1 MYQMRPPNLFKI
13 IYTKNAQKITALRFK
28 NIAVSVNLIY
38 GSAFGPK
45 EISNAYN
52 YFTSA
57 GIDCES
63 EIFMKALKISFRRK
77 LYTYSTTKN
86 VFKGG

>member
-1 MYQMRPPNLFKI
+1 MHQMRPPKLFRI

-45 EISNAYN
+45 EISTAAVS
-52 YFTSA
+52 FTSD

-77 LYTYSTTKN
+77 LYTCSTTKN

>member
-1 MYQMRPPNLFKI
+1 MRPPKLFRI

-45 EISNAYN
+45 EISNADS
-52 YFTSA
+52 FTSD
-57 GIDCES
+57 GIDCDS
-63 EIFMKALKISFRRK
+63 EIFNESIEDLFPAKIVY
-77 LYTYSTTKN
+77 L
-86 VFKGG
+86 

>member
-38 GSAFGPK
+38 GSAFGSK
-45 EISNAYN
+45 EISNADS
-52 YFTSA
+52 FTSD
-57 GIDCES
+57 GIDRKR
-63 EIFMKALKISFRRK
+63 EIFMK
-77 LYTYSTTKN
+77 N
-86 VFKGG
+86 